1 MQPAWHFRK
10 QRFLWNGLLYNYT
23 PTTPPTPL
31 RRRQKRHQTHSSN
44 DETAKCQTQTKTW
57 HGGWDGIGY
66 GHKNFPC
73 IKYSL
78 IYYSYHDSTILVLYF
93 PALWIRLSEKYA
105 YKSKSVVIMRMR
117 LASYLSAP
125 RLEILHDKTSLPQLI
140 SAATHLKD
148 TSLIITQMFLT
159 WEVLKCKTSGSTTI

>member
-1 MQPAWHFRK
+1 MKLPNARH
-10 QRFLWNGLLYNYT
+10 
-23 PTTPPTPL
+23 
-31 RRRQKRHQTHSSN
+31 RRRH
-44 DETAKCQTQTKTW
+44 EML
-57 HGGWDGIGY
+57 DGK

-105 YKSKSVVIMRMR
+105 FKRESLVIMMMR

-125 RLEILHDKTSLPQLI
+125 LLEILHDKTSLPQLI

-148 TSLIITQMFLT
+148 TSLIITQMYLT
-159 WEVLKCKTSGSTTI
+159 WEVLKSKTGESTTIWSFKSELQIVCFHSRLYWKCWSKSIRRCCLFWPFFFR